1 MKILIKNRRFN
12 GGAPLSLL
20 EYAKVAKKN
29 NLDVSAVGAF
39 YKNEDKYKDEG
50 VQVYDLDYFNIK
62 RPFKNVVLIY
72 NYIKLINKL
81 EPDLIHSVTELNIL
95 FHKVINPIVGVP
107 VIYTIPGGEISDF
120 FKKFKLEEKII
131 VFSEENLA
139 QLKKSGY
146 DMKEVILYTNRMS
159 FNPDMNNTISSNN
172 FKNDNHI
179 NLLLITRIDQAFLQ
193 TIKKTLCIVK
203 KLIAN
208 HYRPHLIILGDG
220 DSMGEVKRLVSE
232 MNESLT
238 YNAIIL
244 KGHVKDPQ
252 TFIMQS
258 DVVFGKGRSIIESII
273 CRKISFVISYE
284 GEISICN
291 LHSLDNLMENNF
303 SGREMEAKLSLNE
316 FINTIINI
324 KAGNYNLD
332 YLASLEEK
340 LRKVYDIKEIESDII
355 NLYTSSAKKNQSSN
369 NKMFNYLKAIKEYMY
384 IYIRYFMY
392 IVGKK
397 LL

>member
-29 NLDVSAVGAF
+29 KLDVSAVGAF

-50 VQVYDLDYFNIK
+50 IQVYDLDYFNIK

-81 EPDLIHSVTELNIL
+81 EPDLIHSVTELNII

-120 FKKFKLEEKII
+120 FEKFKFEEKII

-146 DMKEVILYTNRMS
+146 DMKEVIVYTNRMS
-159 FNPDMNNTISSNN
+159 FNPDMNTISSNN
-172 FKNDNHI
+172 FKNDNQI

-208 HYRPHLIILGDG
+208 HYRPNLIILGDG

-284 GEISICN
+284 GKISICN
-291 LHSLDNLMENNF
+291 LHSLNNLMENNF
-303 SGREMEAKLSLNE
+303 SGRRMGSELSLNE

-340 LRKVYDIKEIESDII
+340 LRKVYDIKKIESDII